1 MAIGESLQVNIR
13 HDEND
18 QFFLR
23 FTLMSADFIEYLNEV
38 LAPLGSVRGKRMFG
52 GVGVYIDNLFCA
64 IIVDDVLYFK
74 GDDDNED
81 QFRAKKCPAFTY
93 QKDGTDYSM
102 RYYRVPD
109 EALDDADEMLRWA
122 RLGLAAALRKA
133 ANPKPK
139 SKSKKSST
147 PQKKQPPSKLSK

>member
-1 MAIGESLQVNIR
+1 
-13 HDEND
+13 
-18 QFFLR
+18 
-23 FTLMSADFIEYLNEV
+23 MSADFIDYLTEV

-64 IIVDDVLYFK
+64 IVVDDYLYFK

-81 QFRAKKCPAFTY
+81 QFKASKCAAFTY
-93 QKDGTDYSM
+93 EKDGTNYSM

-109 EALDDADEMLRWA
+109 EALDDADDMLRWA

-139 SKSKKSST
+139 SKKNST
-147 PQKKQPPSKLSK
+147 LQKKTASK